1 MSIIYT
7 LISRG
12 ATVFCEHTG
21 LVPLSIS
28 MLLYSKPV
36 CRSLQ
41 TTNSET
47 RQTLTEQTLCEQ
59 TLGHGHVCVFC
70 YERDRGNFQ
79 QVTRTILEKID
90 TQEDAKHSYAYDGIF
105 DRQQLQKCMLK
116 GEILIAYA
124 LADYTFHIIVQGG
137 ITYLAM
143 TSKTFERKVNRKKGE
158 RG

>member
-21 LVPLSIS
+21 LVPLSIC
-28 MLLYSKPV
+28 MLSYSKHV

-41 TTNSET
+41 TTNSDT

-59 TLGHGHVCVFC
+59 TPGHGVCVFC
-70 YERDRGNFQ
+70 YARDRGNFQ

-105 DRQQLQKCMLK
+105 DRQQLQKRMLK
-116 GEILIAYA
+116 GGCEILMHMH
-124 LADYTFHIIVQGG
+124 LQ
-137 ITYLAM
+137 ITLFTLSCKEA
-143 TSKTFERKVNRKKGE
+143 SLILP
-158 RG
+158 